1 MKHIIL
7 TMIAF
12 VAIFSIQAQKEEKAR
27 EILEKVSAKTK
38 SYTTVKIKFKY
49 IMDNRVEN
57 MKDTTKGTI
66 YLKGDKFKLFFK
78 GNEVFSDGTTVWT
91 HQVDAGEISI
101 NNVDTEDET
110 ALNPANIL
118 TIYEKGF
125 KYRYLGEIKVGN
137 KMYYQVDLYPENP
150 KEKSYS
156 IIKLKIDKANSQLSS
171 VKMVGKDGIDYMLD
185 LVQFKPNIKVVDS
198 MFSFDKTK
206 YPADIEINDM
216 RD

>member
-1 MKHIIL
+1 MKNIFL
-7 TMIAF
+7 TIIAF

-38 SYTTVKIKFKY
+38 SYTTIKIKFKY
-49 IMDNRVEN
+49 IMDNRAEN

-78 GNEVFSDGTTVWT
+78 GNEIFSDGTTMWT
-91 HQVDAGEISI
+91 HQVDAGEITI
-101 NNVDTEDET
+101 NDVDTEDEGG
-110 ALNPANIL
+110 LNPANIL
-118 TIYEKGF
+118 SIYEKGF
-125 KYRYLGEIKVGN
+125 KYRYLGEIKSGG
-137 KMYYQVDLYPENP
+137 KSFYQVDLYPEKP

-156 IIKLKIDKANSQLSS
+156 IIKLKIDKVNSQLSS
-171 VKMVGKDGIDYMLD
+171 VKMIGKDGIDYMID
-185 LVQFKPNIKVVDS
+185 LLQFKPNVKVVDS

-206 YPADIEINDM
+206 YPSDIEINDM

>member
-1 MKHIIL
+1 MKNIIL

-12 VAIFSIQAQKEEKAR
+12 VTIFSIQAQKEEKAR

-49 IMDNRVEN
+49 IMDNRAEN

-78 GNEVFSDGTTVWT
+78 GNEIFSDGTTMWT
-91 HQVDAGEISI
+91 HQVDAGEITI
-101 NNVDTEDET
+101 NDVDTEDEG

-125 KYRYLGEIKVGN
+125 KYRYLGEIKSGG
-137 KMYYQVDLYPENP
+137 KSYYQVDLYPELP

-171 VKMVGKDGIDYMLD
+171 VKMVGKDGIDYIID
-185 LVQFKPNIKVVDS
+185 LVQFKPNVKVVDS

-206 YPADIEINDM
+206 YPSDIEINDM